1 MHPLSVHDQGHGTS
15 ETQPPYQMTPQ
26 QIYLQIQKKVAHP
39 FLLMCS
45 PILRVPLTASMHKKL
60 NRWLQMFYRYGRELN
75 PDFFQ
80 LLEQPVLIMR
90 TVVVCYF
97 SCSPSYSSITYF
109 LRTSMSRTPSP
120 APPHTPSPIA
130 PVVQHEPPSSQ
141 PPLAVQ

>member
-1 MHPLSVHDQGHGTS
+1 MHHLSVHGQGHEIS
-15 ETQPPYQMTPQ
+15 ETRPPYQMIPQ
-26 QIYLQIQKKVAHP
+26 QIYLQIQKRVVHP

-45 PILRVPLTASMHKKL
+45 PILRAPLTASMHKKR
-60 NRWLQMFYRYGRELN
+60 NRSPQMFCRYGRELN

-80 LLEQPVLIMR
+80 LLERPVLIMR

-120 APPHTPSPIA
+120 VPLHTPLPTA
-130 PVVQHEPPSSQ
+130 QAEQHEPPSFQ
-141 PPLAVQ
+141 PPLAAQ

>member
-1 MHPLSVHDQGHGTS
+1 MHLPSVHGQGHGTS
-15 ETQPPYQMTPQ
+15 ETQPLYQMTPR
-26 QIYLQIQKKVAHP
+26 QIYLQIQKRVAHSFP
-39 FLLMCS
+39 LVYS
-45 PILRVPLTASMHKKL
+45 PIPRAPLTASKHKKR
-60 NRWLQMFYRYGRELN
+60 NRSLQMFYRYGRELN

-80 LLEQPVLIMR
+80 LLERPVLIMR

-141 PPLAVQ
+141 PPWAVQ